1 MCFIPMNL
9 SQAYP
14 TTNKSNVGSSLR
26 LAPSPHAIL
35 FSQPSASAHAWSGSD
50 CLNLAYFSNY
60 FKFDHANSLTVPIT
74 STNPPTASLRLSSH
88 RDTSR
93 SRARKATSPIRG
105 LFRFGLRVSPA
116 PPQRRRESQLAHLRC
131 VDKFRR
137 ARGRKPESIP

>member
-35 FSQPSASAHAWSGSD
+35 FSQPSASAHTWSSSD

-60 FKFDHANSLTVPIT
+60 FKFDHANSLTVQL
-74 STNPPTASLRLSSH
+74 NAALPPTASPHQSSH
-88 RDTSR
+88 RDTSQ
-93 SRARKATSPIRG
+93 SPARTATSPIRE
-105 LFRFGLRVSPA
+105 LCQFESHASRELRL
-116 PPQRRRESQLAHLRC
+116 RRRESR
-131 VDKFRR
+131 
-137 ARGRKPESIP
+137 